1 MKGEGDDSPNNL
13 SRSEEDTSEIS
24 LEIKSTSTFTK
35 LKPVKKQKKIEENIF
50 SKNLSQITLPQKN
63 LKYYTEGNSYYKY
76 VGKSIFVF
84 MN

>member
-35 LKPVKKQKKIEENIF
+35 LKPVKKQKK
-50 SKNLSQITLPQKN
+50 
-63 LKYYTEGNSYYKY
+63 
-76 VGKSIFVF
+76 
-84 MN
+84 